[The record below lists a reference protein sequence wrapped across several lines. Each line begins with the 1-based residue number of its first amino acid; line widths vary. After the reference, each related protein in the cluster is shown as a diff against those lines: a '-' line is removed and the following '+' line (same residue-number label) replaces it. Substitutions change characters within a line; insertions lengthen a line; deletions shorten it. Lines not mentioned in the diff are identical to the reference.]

1 MSSAL
6 FFAALASAF
15 SAISCCN
22 SNSLRASLRF
32 SNSDFSTKVKLPFDC
47 NSDIRALVESN
58 SELMLSTCA
67 FASSYPEKE
76 ISIAS
81 LASSALTCKA
91 SNNLMTPVIAAPIAK
106 PIAIFAKTPTVV
118 FKTVE
123 SPVIALLATE
133 TDDDVLLTDFIAL
146 AFEAAN
152 SSALSLA
159 LSVEFT

>member
-32 SNSDFSTKVKLPFDC
+32 SSSDFSTKVNEPFDC
-47 NSDIRALVESN
+47 NSEILELVESN
-58 SELMLSTCA
+58 SELIFSTCA

-76 ISIAS
+76 MSMAS

-91 SNNLMTPVIAAPIAK
+91 SNNLMTPVMAAPMAN
-106 PIAIFAKTPTVV
+106 PMAIFAKIPVVV

-123 SPVIALLATE
+123 SPVIALLATDTE
-133 TDDDVLLTDFIAL
+133 EEVLLTDFIAL
-146 AFEAAN
+146 ELEAAN